1 MNTVLAC
8 VDGGAQTEGVCDYAQ
23 WAAKRLSA
31 PLEFLNVIDHRP
43 EQALIA
49 DLSGTISLGVQESLL
64 EELARLD
71 EQRNKI
77 ALAHGREVL
86 EAARIRARDAG
97 IAHAQTTQMHGV
109 LPDILQKMEEQIR
122 LLVIGQHPVEG
133 NVPRLHLDENVERIV
148 RVLKKPVLVAT
159 REFRDVKHCAIA
171 FDGSATGRHML
182 ELLAASPFLAG
193 LICHVI
199 TIGEDTPAVH
209 ALLEW
214 AQTTLEAASFVVHTH
229 HYTGN
234 ADAVL
239 RSAITEHSVD
249 LLVMGAYGNSRIR
262 EFIVGST
269 TTTLLRTSPVPVLIL
284 R

>member
-8 VDGGAQTEGVCDYAQ
+8 IDGGAQTEGVCDYAT
-23 WAAKRLSA
+23 WAARRLGA

-86 EAARIRARDAG
+86 DAAKTRAQDAG
-97 IAHAQTTQMHGV
+97 VDAPQITQAHGV
-109 LPDILQKMEEQIR
+109 LPDILMQMEEQIR
-122 LLVIGQHPVEG
+122 LLVIGQHPVPG

-159 REFRDVKHCAIA
+159 REYRETNRCVIA
-171 FDGSATGRHML
+171 
-182 ELLAASPFLAG
+182 
-193 LICHVI
+193 
-199 TIGEDTPAVH
+199 
-209 ALLEW
+209 
-214 AQTTLEAASFVVHTH
+214 
-229 HYTGN
+229 
-234 ADAVL
+234 
-239 RSAITEHSVD
+239 
-249 LLVMGAYGNSRIR
+249 
-262 EFIVGST
+262 
-269 TTTLLRTSPVPVLIL
+269 
-284 R
+284 